1 MSLRILLGISMATVL
16 AGCVLDTD
24 GGEGDDELAVDEATE
39 ALLYANG
46 KSLNGTSLN
55 GTSLNGK
62 SLNGK
67 SLNGVS
73 LNGKSLNGTALSG
86 VALSATNF
94 SGMDGSKAVS
104 SWVGAT
110 FTATL
115 SDLSTVAVRID
126 SKTTLPAPN
135 SDISAYGV
143 SYQTTTGW
151 APLCGVATTLA
162 IPINGTFN
170 YGSGVVGGGSFTP
183 SSTAFTFACRAT
195 AIAKCVELGYKPWK
209 TVGGVLLQNHM
220 VACTRMLR
228 ADFCGD
234 GKPWTVD
241 GTEINLYD
249 GKGIQAD
256 GAAWIIEAEWNQ
268 NGAIRV
274 NTSNTSRFQLNG
286 GQPPACYG
294 PKTDKSHTGLLANFS
309 TGTLL
314 MNEYKQ

>member
-1 MSLRILLGISMATVL
+1 MSLRVLLGLSMAMML

-24 GGEGDDELAVDEATE
+24 AEEGDEALHVDEATD
-39 ALLYANG
+39 ALLYTNG

-55 GTSLNGK
+55 GTALNGK

-73 LNGKSLNGTALSG
+73 LNGKSLNGTSLSG
-86 VALSATNF
+86 MTLTATNF
-94 SGMDGSKAVS
+94 GGTLNGQAVAN
-104 SWVGAT
+104 WVGTT
-110 FTATL
+110 FTGTMSDATPVTL
-115 SDLSTVAVRID
+115 RID

-135 SDISAYGV
+135 TDVSAYGV

-151 APLCGVATTLA
+151 TPLCGVATTLA
-162 IPINGTFN
+162 IPVNGTFN
-170 YGSGVVGGGSFTP
+170 YTTGAFTA
-183 SSTAFTFACRAT
+183 SATSFTFACRAT

-209 TVGGVLLQNHM
+209 TVGGTLLQNHM

-234 GKPWTVD
+234 GKSWTVD
-241 GTEINLYD
+241 GTEINIYD

-256 GAAWIIEAEWNQ
+256 AAAWIIEAEWNQ

-274 NTSNTSRFQLNG
+274 NKSKETRWALNAG
-286 GQPPACYG
+286 KPPACYLA
-294 PKTDKSHTGLLANFS
+294 KVNTSTTGVLTNFN

>member
-1 MSLRILLGISMATVL
+1 MTLNATSF
-16 AGCVLDTD
+16 
-24 GGEGDDELAVDEATE
+24 GGT
-39 ALLYANG
+39 
-46 KSLNGTSLN
+46 
-55 GTSLNGK
+55 
-62 SLNGK
+62 
-67 SLNGVS
+67 
-73 LNGKSLNGTALSG
+73 LSG
-86 VALSATNF
+86 
-94 SGMDGSKAVS
+94 KAIS
-104 SWVGAT
+104 NWVGTT
-110 FTATL
+110 FTGTL
-115 SDLSTVAVRID
+115 SDASTITLRID

-135 SDISAYGV
+135 SDVSAYGV

-151 APLCGVATTLA
+151 LPLCGSAATLA

-170 YGSGVVGGGSFTP
+170 YASGVAGGGSFTP

-220 VACTRMLR
+220 VACTRALR

-249 GKGIQAD
+249 GKAIQTD
-256 GAAWIIEAEWNQ
+256 TAAWTVEGEWDH
-268 NGAIRV
+268 NGARRV
-274 NTSNTSRFQLNG
+274 NTTMSSRWTLNG

-294 PKTDKSHTGLLANFS
+294 QKIDKVNTGKLTNFA

-314 MNEYKQ
+314 MTEFNSLSGASNPMSNQNQ